1 MAEDAQVR
9 DLATRTFAA
18 SDRYDYSYFWRWLGL
33 PIIQVPDDIVTMQE
47 IIWETRPQVVIET
60 GFARGGSAILYSSIL
75 TLIGDGIV
83 VSVDIDIR
91 AHNRAAVE
99 GHPLGGRVRLV
110 EGSFHRRRRPLT
122 ACGR

>member
-1 MAEDAQVR
+1 MDDREGFERDTRVKAAKMAEDAQVI

-60 GFARGGSAILYSSIL
+60 GFARGGSAISTARSS
-75 TLIGDGIV
+75 
-83 VSVDIDIR
+83 R
-91 AHNRAAVE
+91 
-99 GHPLGGRVRLV
+99 
-110 EGSFHRRRRPLT
+110 
-122 ACGR
+122 